1 MTRLSNIQL
10 VQLILLGMV
19 AVSGGV
25 IVLWDDLSVKG
36 FIMASIIFNAFLM
49 FALIGVIYDAADDRE
64 SRKEYISIE
73 ELNERLKQ

>member
-1 MTRLSNIQL
+1 
-10 VQLILLGMV
+10 
-19 AVSGGV
+19 VSGGV